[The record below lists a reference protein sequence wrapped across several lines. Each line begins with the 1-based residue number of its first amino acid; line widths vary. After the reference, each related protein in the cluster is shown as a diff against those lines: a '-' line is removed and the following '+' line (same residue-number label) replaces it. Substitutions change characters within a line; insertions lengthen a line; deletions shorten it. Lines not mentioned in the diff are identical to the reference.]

1 MRVSIW
7 DEGPYLGFPDHPA
20 LQLQWFIDQALAVK
34 QKRVAAGEPIDPVNY
49 GDWVADVQR
58 PAEEFRG
65 RYQLRLDEARQLI
78 ATGCAADAPAR
89 GDARGHADRR
99 AERLAPRPR
108 DGRCLGER

>member
-7 DEGPYLGFPDHPA
+7 NEGPYLDFPDHPA

-34 QKRVAAGEPIDPVNY
+34 QERVAAGEPIDPAHY

-58 PAEEFRG
+58 PAEQFRG

-78 ATGCAADAPAR
+78 AMDAPLR
-89 GDARGHADRR
+89 T
-99 AERLAPRPR
+99 PRP
-108 DGRCLGER
+108 